1 MNFLNERYGQV
12 RLLLILNSYKPHTL
26 NTTTNQRDID
36 PVIKIIDHSD
46 KYKQP
51 ELVSPTS
58 TALLLLRASITF
70 SSSFLTIQTKLL
82 VMLAINKTTA
92 AKLIVLWNLPALLLL
107 AGAYEVGTTV
117 FS

>member
-1 MNFLNERYGQV
+1 MIR
-12 RLLLILNSYKPHTL
+12 S
-26 NTTTNQRDID
+26 ID
-36 PVIKIIDHSD
+36 DSN

-58 TALLLLRASITF
+58 TVLLPL
-70 SSSFLTIQTKLL
+70 SSSIYILLIFFKPNKTKLL

-117 FS
+117 FA

>member
-1 MNFLNERYGQV
+1 MTAT
-12 RLLLILNSYKPHTL
+12 K
-26 NTTTNQRDID
+26 QRDID
-36 PVIKIIDHSD
+36 PMIRSIDDSN

-58 TALLLLRASITF
+58 TVLLPL
-70 SSSFLTIQTKLL
+70 SSSNYISFIFLNQLTKLL

-107 AGAYEVGTTV
+107 VGAYEVGTTV
-117 FS
+117 FA

>member
-1 MNFLNERYGQV
+1 MIR
-12 RLLLILNSYKPHTL
+12 S
-26 NTTTNQRDID
+26 ID
-36 PVIKIIDHSD
+36 DRN

-58 TALLLLRASITF
+58 TVLVKWRTFVYLLDTF
-70 SSSFLTIQTKLL
+70 KPTEPKAL

-92 AKLIVLWNLPALLLL
+92 AKLIVLWNLPVLLLL
-107 AGAYEVGTTV
+107 AGAVEVGTTM

>member
-1 MNFLNERYGQV
+1 M
-12 RLLLILNSYKPHTL
+12 TA
-26 NTTTNQRDID
+26 TNQRDIYPMIRSTD
-36 PVIKIIDHSD
+36 DRD

-58 TALLLLRASITF
+58 TVLLLLRTSIYI
-70 SSSFLTIQTKLL
+70 SLIFLTSQTKLL

-117 FS
+117 FA

>member
-1 MNFLNERYGQV
+1 MIR
-12 RLLLILNSYKPHTL
+12 S
-26 NTTTNQRDID
+26 ID
-36 PVIKIIDHSD
+36 DSN

-51 ELVSPTS
+51 ELDSPTS
-58 TALLLLRASITF
+58 TVLLLSKASIYILLIF
-70 SSSFLTIQTKLL
+70 FKPNQTKLL

-117 FS
+117 FA

>member
-1 MNFLNERYGQV
+1 MIR
-12 RLLLILNSYKPHTL
+12 S
-26 NTTTNQRDID
+26 ID
-36 PVIKIIDHSD
+36 DSN

-58 TALLLLRASITF
+58 TVLQHFRALFQVAYTF
-70 SSSFLTIQTKLL
+70 QTHRTKPL
-82 VMLAINKTTA
+82 VMLAINKATA

-107 AGAYEVGTTV
+107 VGAYEVGTSV

>member
-1 MNFLNERYGQV
+1 MIR
-12 RLLLILNSYKPHTL
+12 S
-26 NTTTNQRDID
+26 ID
-36 PVIKIIDHSD
+36 DSN

-58 TALLLLRASITF
+58 TVLLPL
-70 SSSFLTIQTKLL
+70 SSTVYGSFIFLKTNLTKLL

-117 FS
+117 FA

>member
-1 MNFLNERYGQV
+1 MIRS
-12 RLLLILNSYKPHTL
+12 IDDSY
-26 NTTTNQRDID
+26 
-36 PVIKIIDHSD
+36 

-58 TALLLLRASITF
+58 TVLLPLRASIMF
-70 SSSFLTIQTKLL
+70 ISSLNQLAQLL

-117 FS
+117 FA